1 VEEQWGRRCPP
12 SCIAGALPRRH
23 GGGQR
28 EAHGG
33 GSRRCRR
40 AVEEADAELVVME
53 VDAIAMPWR
62 RSSRRLTWSSLKK
75 ACGHRPHASAMA
87 SGTKNVIPIL
97 VLIRIIDQ
105 HHKKHMCYYKSF
117 FYLVYLVVTFL

>member
-33 GSRRCRR
+33 GSRRCRHV
-40 AVEEADAELVVME
+40 VEDVVEDADAELVVME
-53 VDAIAMPWR
+53 VDAHCNAMEEVVEEVDVELAQE
-62 RSSRRLTWSSLKK
+62 STWSSSSCLSH
-75 ACGHRPHASAMA
+75 GVRH
-87 SGTKNVIPIL
+87 TKNVIPIL

-105 HHKKHMCYYKSF
+105 HHKKYMCYYKSF
-117 FYLVYLVVTFL
+117 FT